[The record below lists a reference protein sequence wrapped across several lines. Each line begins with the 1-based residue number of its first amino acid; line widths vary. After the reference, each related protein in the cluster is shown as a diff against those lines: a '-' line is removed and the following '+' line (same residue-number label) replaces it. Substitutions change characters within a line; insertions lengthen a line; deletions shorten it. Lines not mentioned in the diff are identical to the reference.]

1 MIPPTPFLHAFIVR
15 RPNPSGPV
23 FSYSCVFAL
32 STPLSC
38 VEFPPSYSSSTSSPL
53 PLTHFQ
59 SLLSAPSSPPP
70 LRGCFGT
77 YLQTGLSKLFR
88 LSSLFSHL
96 ARFRSRLRFSRARER
111 EREGVRCVSVYHN
124 HAAYRNWSR
133 QSPDQFD
140 LRRPRE
146 RRPID
151 AKLQGASSFSSTV
164 EPHRW
169 TCTERSSATL

>member
-70 LRGCFGT
+70 SEGALERTCRPALASFFVFLPSFLTWRGFDLG
-77 YLQTGLSKLFR
+77 YGF
-88 LSSLFSHL
+88 
-96 ARFRSRLRFSRARER
+96 RARVKER
-111 EREGVRCVSVYHN
+111 EREYAVCQYIIITPHIETGRGN
-124 HAAYRNWSR
+124 
-133 QSPDQFD
+133 
-140 LRRPRE
+140 RR
-146 RRPID
+146 I
-151 AKLQGASSFSSTV
+151 SSTFV
-164 EPHRW
+164 GRESVAPSM
-169 TCTERSSATL
+169 RSCKAPAPSPPL